1 MVLGVTL
8 EGLRGALAAHAQAV
22 GACQPLGSHLANVHW
37 GLVAQG
43 SVLGGLAASQLSVP
57 AFPRPLPR
65 PPRSCRA
72 AGQGQLRERGAPQ
85 LLCKQDLLASPGV
98 FHGPGLGRDAVQGPK
113 PSELGRAWG
122 VGLGPASG

>member
-1 MVLGVTL
+1 M
-8 EGLRGALAAHAQAV
+8 
-22 GACQPLGSHLANVHW
+22 
-37 GLVAQG
+37 AQG

-57 AFPRPLPR
+57 AV
-65 PPRSCRA
+65 PPHPPSCRA

-85 LLCKQDLLASPGV
+85 LLCKQALLASPGV

-113 PSELGRAWG
+113 PSEPGRAWG